1 MIWNPKIECE
11 GRGEIKDLQL
21 KRLKE
26 TVERIYSNVPYYKKK
41 LDEAGVTPDS
51 IKSLDDLKRIPFTT
65 KDDLRENYPFGLL
78 RRR

>member
-21 KRLKE
+21 NRLKD

-51 IKSLDDLKRIPFTT
+51 IKSLDD
-65 KDDLRENYPFGLL
+65 
-78 RRR
+78 